1 MSPVTT
7 RQVVVRGVRSPVTD
21 AGASEATEAVVLV
34 HGNPGPARDWDFAI
48 PSIAEFARVIAPD
61 MPGYGSADRPR
72 ELPYTVK
79 GYADHLAGILDQVGV
94 SRAHLVLHDFGGPW
108 GLQWAIDNPTAF
120 ASVTLIDTGL
130 FAGYRWHK
138 FAKVWRT
145 PIVGELFQATTTRA
159 GLRLF
164 LNRDNPKP
172 LPDEFIDRIY
182 KDSDRGMKRA
192 VLKLYRSTDIAE
204 LAVQLSPA
212 LRALDRPALVI
223 WGEADAYLPLE
234 FAERQRETFPGAE
247 VVTIPGAGH
256 WPFVDDP
263 DAVREPLLGFLR
275 TQITAPVA

>member
-1 MSPVTT
+1 
-7 RQVVVRGVRSPVTD
+7 
-21 AGASEATEAVVLV
+21 
-34 HGNPGPARDWDFAI
+34 
-48 PSIAEFARVIAPD
+48 

-79 GYADHLAGILDQVGV
+79 GYADHLAGILDQIGV

-120 ASVTLIDTGL
+120 ASVTLINTGL

-212 LRALDRPALVI
+212 LRALDRRMPRAALHARDRGRPGDRRGQRPARPGRYGRFPIGVFLRARNSPALARVLKMTCRKI
-223 WGEADAYLPLE
+223 SFRG
-234 FAERQRETFPGAE
+234 
-247 VVTIPGAGH
+247 
-256 WPFVDDP
+256 
-263 DAVREPLLGFLR
+263 
-275 TQITAPVA
+275 